1 LEAFFMPKACPR
13 ANRSNG
19 SRCDHC
25 ACQQQCLLGRL
36 DRELPA
42 AWRGAVS
49 EAPFR
54 KGEVLQRQGDGV
66 TGELRMVKLGLL
78 VIQRGGARRE
88 GERPVGMAGC
98 GQVLGLPAL
107 LAQPAEL
114 SFVAVTPGRLCRVAL
129 APQCQG
135 GAGLPVGVLREL
147 AREQLQTGARLA
159 DWGRIARVRG
169 VAAQLAGALLQL
181 AELQRSTLVRLPS
194 QAVLAALLA
203 TTRESVAR
211 ALALLAREQALLR
224 RDRWHCEIE
233 REQLSAWVDGGRGRS
248 VAAA

>member
-1 LEAFFMPKACPR
+1 MSKACPR

-19 SRCDHC
+19 SRCEHC
-25 ACQQQCLLGRL
+25 ACQQQCMLRWL
-36 DRELPA
+36 DRELPP
-42 AWRGAVS
+42 AWRAPVS

-54 KGEVLQRQGDGV
+54 KGEVLQRQGDGAA
-66 TGELRMVKLGLL
+66 GELCMVKVGMLL
-78 VIQRGGARRE
+78 MQRGGAGRE
-88 GERPVGMAGC
+88 GERPVGLAGC

-107 LAQPAEL
+107 LELPAPL

-135 GAGLPVGVLREL
+135 DAGLPAKVMREL
-147 AREQLQTGARLA
+147 ARDQLQTGARLA

-233 REQLSAWVDGGRGRS
+233 RAQLSAWAEGGRGRP
-248 VAAA
+248 AAAA